1 MTSGVSISLMM
12 QMMMMMVSFHVYIF
26 FTGVH
31 GTTYI
36 IGIISYILETTVKW
50 AFPPPM
56 MAVFYHQLYIG
67 NHQHKTNCGEAS
79 SASFWTII
87 SKEADLK

>member
-36 IGIISYILETTVKW
+36 IGIISCISAIISTKQTAVKHHQQ
-50 AFPPPM
+50 
-56 MAVFYHQLYIG
+56 VFG
-67 NHQHKTNCGEAS
+67 PS
-79 SASFWTII
+79 SARRPI
-87 SKEADLK
+87 